1 MAGQHRDQPSDEGR
15 DGSKGSGADSSTDT
29 DRPGVD
35 VQRLRRALGLGA
47 VTGIASAFPL
57 WKIPRKPL
65 ALWSGGIAAAV
76 ATGALILKRDQF
88 KREAEVQGEAPA
100 EVSRARRLG
109 APVATGAL
117 FGGLMAGSMWL
128 TSVTDEW
135 SEKLIARLGAKR
147 PRATYAVLAG
157 VGTALID
164 YFDDSPRKSGQDGK
178 VAPGEMSE
186 KRA

>member
-1 MAGQHRDQPSDEGR
+1 MAGQHRDETTTAGR
-15 DGSKGSGADSSTDT
+15 DGSKGNGADSSTDT
-29 DRPGVD
+29 DHPGVNGR
-35 VQRLRRALGLGA
+35 RLRRALGLGA
-47 VTGIASAFPL
+47 ATGIASAFPL

-76 ATGALILKRDQF
+76 ATGFLILKRDQSE
-88 KREAEVQGEAPA
+88 REAEVQGEAPT

-109 APVATGAL
+109 APVVTGAL

-147 PRATYAVLAG
+147 PRATYALLAG

-178 VAPGEMSE
+178 VEPGESSR

>member
-1 MAGQHRDQPSDEGR
+1 MAGQHRDQPTAAR
-15 DGSKGSGADSSTDT
+15 GSSKDSGAVSSTDT
-29 DRPGVD
+29 GHPGVD
-35 VQRLRRALGLGA
+35 VPRLRKALGLGIA
-47 VTGIASAFPL
+47 TGIVSAFPL

-76 ATGALILKRDQF
+76 ATGVLMLKRDQLE
-88 KREAEVQGEAPA
+88 REAEVQGEAPTEA
-100 EVSRARRLG
+100 SRARRLG
-109 APVATGAL
+109 APVVTGAL

-135 SEKLIARLGAKR
+135 SEKLMARLGAKR

-164 YFDDSPRKSGQDGK
+164 YFDDSPGRSGQDGK
-178 VAPGEMSE
+178 VDPGETSG

>member
-1 MAGQHRDQPSDEGR
+1 MAGQHRDQPAAAGG
-15 DGSKGSGADSSTDT
+15 DGSRDSGAVSTTDT
-29 DRPGVD
+29 GHPGVD
-35 VQRLRRALGLGA
+35 IPRLRKALGLGA
-47 VTGIASAFPL
+47 ATGIVSAFPL

-76 ATGALILKRDQF
+76 VTGGLILKRDQSE
-88 KREAEVQGEAPA
+88 REAEVQGEPRA

-178 VAPGEMSE
+178 GAPGEMSE